1 MTTFLLPDL
10 GEGLPDAEIV
20 TWHVKEGDAVKVDQL
35 MVSVETAKAIVEVP
49 SPYEGVITKLHA
61 AAGDV
66 VGTGEP
72 LVDFRLTG
80 ASAAV
85 ASAPAAPAVETHAP
99 QSGTVV
105 GMMPVT
111 GEIIE
116 EQSLLR
122 RTRHAVGDQVRAVPA
137 ARALARRLNVD
148 LAQVAGSGRDG
159 VITLDDVLNAAPLES
174 PRKKPA
180 APAAPEPANTGR
192 RHDDGAELLHG
203 PRRAMAQSM
212 SRSRDEIATC
222 TVFDDADVH
231 AWPEGTDI
239 TVRLIRS
246 IAAAVKEEPGLNARF
261 DPSGPSRILFDHIHL
276 AVAVDSPEGLIVPV
290 IRDIDKKSGAEL
302 RASVDQLRKSVRER
316 SVAPEDMRGYTF
328 TLSNFGTLAGRYATP
343 LVVPPAVAILGT
355 GRLQRDVVPTE
366 TGIEVH
372 RRIPLSLTF
381 DHRCITGGEAC
392 RFLAA
397 LIRDLGKSA

>member
-49 SPYEGVITKLHA
+49 SPYEGVITRLHA

-72 LVDFRLTG
+72 LVDFQLTG
-80 ASAAV
+80 ASAA
-85 ASAPAAPAVETHAP
+85 APPAAAPPVESHAP

-148 LAQVAGSGRDG
+148 LAQVAGSGKDG
-159 VITLDDVLNAAPLES
+159 VITLDDVLGAAPLES

-180 APAAPEPANTGR
+180 VAAAPEPANTGR
-192 RHDDGAELLHG
+192 RRDDGAELLHG

-290 IRDIDKKSGAEL
+290 IRDIDKKSGVEL

-366 TGIEVH
+366 AGIEVH

-397 LIRDLGKSA
+397 LIRDLSKSA

>member
-1 MTTFLLPDL
+1 MTTFPLPDL

-49 SPYEGVITKLHA
+49 SPYEGIITKLHA

-72 LVDFRLTG
+72 LVDFQLTG
-80 ASAAV
+80 ASAA
-85 ASAPAAPAVETHAP
+85 SAAPTAVQVESHAP

-116 EQSLLR
+116 EHSLLR

-148 LAQVAGSGRDG
+148 LAQVSGSGKDG
-159 VITLDDVLNAAPLES
+159 VITLDDVLAAAPLES
-174 PRKKPA
+174 PRRKVA
-180 APAAPEPANTGR
+180 SAVEAPVLGNR

-302 RASVDQLRKSVRER
+302 RASVDHLRKSVRER
-316 SVAPEDMRGYTF
+316 SVAPEEMRGYTF

-366 TGIEVH
+366 TGIEAH

>member
-1 MTTFLLPDL
+1 MTTFVLPDL

-20 TWHVKEGDAVKVDQL
+20 SWHVKEGDAVQADQP

-49 SPYEGVITKLHA
+49 SPYTGVIRKLHA
-61 AAGDV
+61 TAGDV

-72 LVDFRLTG
+72 LVDFELS
-80 ASAAV
+80 SAPPRE
-85 ASAPAAPAVETHAP
+85 PAAPAPGPA
-99 QSGTVV
+99 SGTVV

-111 GEIIE
+111 GEVIE
-116 EQSLLR
+116 EPSLLR
-122 RTRHAVGDQVRAVPA
+122 RSRHTIGDQVRAVPA
-137 ARALARRLNVD
+137 ARALAKKLSVD
-148 LAQVAGSGRDG
+148 LAQITGTGTGD
-159 VITLDDVLNAAPLES
+159 VITIDDVLAAAPLES
-174 PRKKPA
+174 PRRKSA
-180 APAAPEPANTGR
+180 ASPSGDSPKGMR
-192 RHDDGAELLHG
+192 RRDDGVELLHG

-212 SRSRDEIATC
+212 SLSRDEIATC
-222 TVFDDADVH
+222 TIFDDADVH

-261 DPSGPSRILFDHIHL
+261 DPSGPSRIVFDHIHL

-290 IRDIDKKSGAEL
+290 IRDIGEKSAPEL
-302 RASVDQLRKSVRER
+302 RSAVDDLRKAARER
-316 SVAPEDMRGYTF
+316 RVAPEDMRGYTF

-343 LVVPPAVAILGT
+343 LIVPPAVAILGT
-355 GRLQRDVVPTE
+355 GRMQKDVVAA
-366 TGIEVH
+366 GNGVEVH

-397 LIRDLGKSA
+397 LIRDLAKPS

>member
-72 LVDFRLTG
+72 LVDFQLTG
-80 ASAAV
+80 ASAA
-85 ASAPAAPAVETHAP
+85 ATTPAAPAVETHAP

-148 LAQVAGSGRDG
+148 LAQVAGSGKDG

-174 PRKKPA
+174 PRKRPSV
-180 APAAPEPANTGR
+180 PAAPEPATTGR
-192 RHDDGAELLHG
+192 RHGDGAELLHG

-290 IRDIDKKSGAEL
+290 IRDIDKKSGVEL
-302 RASVDQLRKSVRER
+302 RASVDHLRKSVRER
-316 SVAPEDMRGYTF
+316 SVAPEEMRGYTF

>member
-20 TWHVKEGDAVKVDQL
+20 TWHVKEGDSVKVDQL

-49 SPYEGVITKLHA
+49 SPYEGIIRKLHA

-72 LVDFRLTG
+72 LVDFQLTG
-80 ASAAV
+80 ASAA
-85 ASAPAAPAVETHAP
+85 AAAAPAPPAVESHAP

-148 LAQVAGSGRDG
+148 LAQVSGSGKDG
-159 VITLDDVLNAAPLES
+159 VITLDDVLAAAPLES
-174 PRKKPA
+174 PRRKPA
-180 APAAPEPANTGR
+180 PAPEALLPANR

-290 IRDIDKKSGAEL
+290 IRDIDKKSGTEL
-302 RASVDQLRKSVRER
+302 RASVDHLRKSVRER
-316 SVAPEDMRGYTF
+316 SVAPEEMRGYTF

-397 LIRDLGKSA
+397 LIRDLGKSV

>member
-20 TWHVKEGDAVKVDQL
+20 AWHVKEGDAVQADQM

-49 SPYEGVITKLHA
+49 SPYTGVIRKLHA

-72 LVDFRLTG
+72 LVDFELAEATQP
-80 ASAAV
+80 V
-85 ASAPAAPAVETHAP
+85 APAPPAHAPAA
-99 QSGTVV
+99 GTVV

-111 GEIIE
+111 GEVIE
-116 EQSLLR
+116 EQSLSR
-122 RTRHAVGDQVRAVPA
+122 RSRHTIGDQVRAVPA
-137 ARALARRLNVD
+137 ARALAKRLNVD
-148 LAQVAGSGRDG
+148 LAQVTGTGTGD
-159 VITLDDVLNAAPLES
+159 VITIDDVLAAAPLDNPRKRPAPES
-174 PRKKPA
+174 PNSSPR
-180 APAAPEPANTGR
+180 GIR
-192 RHDDGAELLHG
+192 RRDDGSGELLHG

-212 SRSRDEIATC
+212 SLSRDEIATC
-222 TVFDDADVH
+222 TIFDDADVH

-261 DPSGPSRILFDHIHL
+261 DPTGPSRIVFDHIHL

-290 IRDIDKKSGAEL
+290 IRDIGEKSGP
-302 RASVDQLRKSVRER
+302 QLRSAVDDLRKAARDR
-316 SVAPEDMRGYTF
+316 RVAPEDMRGYTF

-343 LVVPPAVAILGT
+343 LIVPPAVAILGT
-355 GRLQRDVVPTE
+355 GRLQKDVVAAAN
-366 TGIEVH
+366 GVEVH

-397 LIRDLGKSA
+397 LIRDLGKSS

>member
-20 TWHVKEGDAVKVDQL
+20 TWHVRAGDTVKVDQL
-35 MVSVETAKAIVEVP
+35 MVSVETAKAIVEIP
-49 SPYEGVITKLHA
+49 SPYSGVITLLHA

-72 LVDFRLTG
+72 LVDFEL
-80 ASAAV
+80 AEPEAA
-85 ASAPAAPAVETHAP
+85 APPAATTHAPAA
-99 QSGTVV
+99 GTVV

-111 GEIIE
+111 GEILE

-122 RTRHAVGDQVRAVPA
+122 RSRHAVGDQARAVPA

-148 LAQVAGSGRDG
+148 LAQVAGTGKDG
-159 VITLDDVLNAAPLES
+159 VITLDDVLNAAPIEGPRSRPSADS
-174 PRKKPA
+174 PR
-180 APAAPEPANTGR
+180 GIR
-192 RHDDGAELLHG
+192 RRDEGAELLHG
-203 PRRAMAQSM
+203 PRRAMAHSM
-212 SRSRDEIATC
+212 SLSRDEIATC
-222 TVFDDADVH
+222 TIFDDADVH
-231 AWPEGTDI
+231 AWVEGTDI

-261 DPSGPSRILFDHIHL
+261 DPTGPSRILFDHIHL

-290 IRDIDKKSGAEL
+290 IRDIDKKSGVEL
-302 RASVDQLRKSVRER
+302 RAAVDRLRKSVRER
-316 SVAPEDMRGYTF
+316 SVAPEEMRGYTF

-355 GRLQRDVVPTE
+355 GRLQKDVVPTA
-366 TGIEVH
+366 TGIEAH

-397 LIRDLGKSA
+397 IIRDLGKSN

>member
-49 SPYEGVITKLHA
+49 SPYNGIITKLHA

-72 LVDFRLTG
+72 LVDFQLDKEE
-80 ASAAV
+80 SVAAPTPE
-85 ASAPAAPAVETHAP
+85 SHAPA
-99 QSGTVV
+99 SGTVV

-122 RTRHAVGDQVRAVPA
+122 RSRHAVGDQVRAVPA

-148 LAQVAGSGRDG
+148 LAQVGGSGKDG
-159 VITLDDVLNAAPLES
+159 VITLDDVLAAAPLES
-174 PRKKPA
+174 PRKKPVA
-180 APAAPEPANTGR
+180 EAPKGIR
-192 RHDDGAELLHG
+192 RREDGGELLHG
-203 PRRAMAQSM
+203 PRRAMAHSM
-212 SRSRDEIATC
+212 SLSRDEIATC
-222 TVFDDADVH
+222 TIFDDADVH
-231 AWPEGTDI
+231 AWAEGTDI

-246 IAAAVKEEPGLNARF
+246 IAAAVREEPGLNARF

-302 RASVDQLRKSVRER
+302 RTAVDQLRKSVRER

-355 GRLQRDVVPTE
+355 GRLQKDVVPTA

>member
-72 LVDFRLTG
+72 LVDFTLAG
-80 ASAAV
+80 ASAA
-85 ASAPAAPAVETHAP
+85 AAAAPAPAAIEMHAP

-148 LAQVAGSGRDG
+148 LAQVPGSGKDG
-159 VITLDDVLNAAPLES
+159 VITLDDVLAAAPLDS
-174 PRKKPA
+174 PRKKTASPPA
-180 APAAPEPANTGR
+180 TEPAKGGR

-231 AWPEGTDI
+231 AWIEGTDI

-276 AVAVDSPEGLIVPV
+276 AVAVDSPDGLIVPV
-290 IRDIDKKSGAEL
+290 IRNIDKKSGTEL
-302 RASVDQLRKSVRER
+302 RASVDHLRKTVRER
-316 SVAPEDMRGYTF
+316 SVAAEDMRGYTF

>member
-20 TWHVKEGDAVKVDQL
+20 AWHVKEGDSIKVDQL

-61 AAGDV
+61 AEGDV

-72 LVDFRLTG
+72 LVDFRLAG
-80 ASAAV
+80 ASAA
-85 ASAPAAPAVETHAP
+85 AAAAPAAPAVESHAP

-148 LAQVAGSGRDG
+148 LAQVSGSGKDG
-159 VITLDDVLNAAPLES
+159 VITLDDVLAAAPLES
-174 PRKKPA
+174 PRKKA
-180 APAAPEPANTGR
+180 APVPEAPVPGNR

-290 IRDIDKKSGAEL
+290 IRDIDKKSGTEI
-302 RASVDQLRKSVRER
+302 RASVDHLRRSVRER
-316 SVAPEDMRGYTF
+316 SVAPEEMRGYTF

-397 LIRDLGKSA
+397 LIRDLGKRA

>member
-1 MTTFLLPDL
+1 VTTFLLPDL

-20 TWHVKEGDAVKVDQL
+20 AWHVKEGDRVEVDQP

-49 SPYEGVITKLHA
+49 SPYAGLITKLHA

-66 VGTGEP
+66 VGTGQP
-72 LVDFRLTG
+72 LVDFRLDAT
-80 ASAAV
+80 AEAA
-85 ASAPAAPAVETHAP
+85 AAPQPAESHSPA
-99 QSGTVV
+99 SGTVV

-111 GEIIE
+111 GEILE
-116 EQSLLR
+116 EQSLLKR
-122 RTRHAVGDQVRAVPA
+122 SRHAVGDQVRAVPA

-148 LAQVAGSGRDG
+148 LAQIAGSGKDG
-159 VITLDDVLNAAPLES
+159 VITLDDVLDATPVDA
-174 PRKKPA
+174 PRKKAPLA
-180 APAAPEPANTGR
+180 AVAPESLKGIR
-192 RHDDGAELLHG
+192 RRDDGAELLHG

-212 SRSRDEIATC
+212 SKSRDEIATC
-222 TVFDDADVH
+222 TIFDDADVH
-231 AWPEGTDI
+231 AWVEGTDI

-246 IAAAVKEEPGLNARF
+246 ISAAVKEEPGLNARF
-261 DPSGPSRILFDHIHL
+261 DPTGPSRIVFDHIHL

-290 IRDIDKKSGAEL
+290 IRDIDKKSGPEL
-302 RASVDQLRKSVRER
+302 RTAVDVLRKAARER
-316 SVAPEDMRGYTF
+316 RVAPEDMRGYTF

-355 GRLQRDVVPTE
+355 GRLQKDVVATA

-397 LIRDLGKSA
+397 VIRDLGKST

>member
-20 TWHVKEGDAVKVDQL
+20 AWHVKEGDAVKVDQL

-72 LVDFRLTG
+72 LVDFQLTG
-80 ASAAV
+80 ASATA
-85 ASAPAAPAVETHAP
+85 AAAPAVPAVESHAP

-122 RTRHAVGDQVRAVPA
+122 RTRHAVGDQIRAVPA

-148 LAQVAGSGRDG
+148 LAQVAGSGKDG

-180 APAAPEPANTGR
+180 APAAPEPATGGR

-261 DPSGPSRILFDHIHL
+261 DPTGPSRILFDHIHL

-302 RASVDQLRKSVRER
+302 RASVDHLRKSVRER
-316 SVAPEDMRGYTF
+316 SVAPEEMRGYTF

-397 LIRDLGKSA
+397 LIRDLGKST

>member
-20 TWHVKEGDAVKVDQL
+20 SWHVKEGDAVKADQP

-49 SPYEGVITKLHA
+49 SPYSGVIRKLHA

-72 LVDFRLTG
+72 LVDFDLADNTLPL
-80 ASAAV
+80 SPP
-85 ASAPAAPAVETHAP
+85 APAPGPA
-99 QSGTVV
+99 SGTVV

-111 GEIIE
+111 GEVIE
-116 EQSLLR
+116 EPSLLR
-122 RTRHAVGDQVRAVPA
+122 RSRQTLGDQVRAVPA
-137 ARALARRLNVD
+137 ARALAKKLNVD
-148 LAQVAGSGRDG
+148 LAQITGSGTGD
-159 VITLDDVLNAAPLES
+159 VITIDDVLAAAPLDGPRRKSVTGFAAES
-174 PRKKPA
+174 PK
-180 APAAPEPANTGR
+180 GIR
-192 RHDDGAELLHG
+192 RRDDGAELLHG

-212 SRSRDEIATC
+212 SLSRDEIATC
-222 TVFDDADVH
+222 TIFDDADVH
-231 AWPEGTDI
+231 AWAPGTDI

-261 DPSGPSRILFDHIHL
+261 DPTGPSRIVFDHVHL

-290 IRDIDKKSGAEL
+290 IRDIGQKSATETRRAVDEL
-302 RASVDQLRKSVRER
+302 RKAARER
-316 SVAPEDMRGYTF
+316 RVAPEDMRGYTF

-343 LVVPPAVAILGT
+343 LIVPPAVAILGT
-355 GRLQRDVVPTE
+355 GRMQKDVVAA
-366 TGIEVH
+366 GDGVEVH

-381 DHRCITGGEAC
+381 DHRCVTGGEAC

-397 LIRDLGKSA
+397 VIRDLAKPA

>member
-72 LVDFRLTG
+72 LVDFQLTG
-80 ASAAV
+80 ASAA
-85 ASAPAAPAVETHAP
+85 ATRPAAVETHAP

-148 LAQVAGSGRDG
+148 LAQVAGSGKDG
-159 VITLDDVLNAAPLES
+159 VITLDDVLAAAPLES

-180 APAAPEPANTGR
+180 APAAPEPATGGR

-302 RASVDQLRKSVRER
+302 RASVDHLRKSVRER
-316 SVAPEDMRGYTF
+316 SVAPEEMRGYTF

-397 LIRDLGKSA
+397 LIRDLGKST

>member
-20 TWHVKEGDAVKVDQL
+20 TWHVKEGDAVEADQM

-49 SPYEGVITKLHA
+49 SPYTGVIRKLHA

-72 LVDFRLTG
+72 LVDFEL
-80 ASAAV
+80 AA
-85 ASAPAAPAVETHAP
+85 AAQPPAPAAQPHAP
-99 QSGTVV
+99 AAGTVV

-111 GEIIE
+111 GEVIE

-122 RTRHAVGDQVRAVPA
+122 RSRHTIGDQVRAVPA
-137 ARALARRLNVD
+137 ARALAKRLNVD
-148 LAQVAGSGRDG
+148 LAQVTGTGTGD
-159 VITLDDVLNAAPLES
+159 VITIDDVLSAAPLDSPRRKPATES
-174 PRKKPA
+174 PK
-180 APAAPEPANTGR
+180 GIR
-192 RHDDGAELLHG
+192 RRDDGVELLHG

-212 SRSRDEIATC
+212 SLSRDEIATC
-222 TVFDDADVH
+222 TIFDDADVH

-261 DPSGPSRILFDHIHL
+261 DPTGPSRIVFDHIHL

-290 IRDIDKKSGAEL
+290 IRDIGEKSGP
-302 RASVDQLRKSVRER
+302 QLRSAVDDLRKAARER
-316 SVAPEDMRGYTF
+316 RVAPEDMRGYTF

-343 LVVPPAVAILGT
+343 LIVPPAVAILGT
-355 GRLQRDVVPTE
+355 GRLQKDVVAAA
-366 TGIEVH
+366 GGVEVH

-397 LIRDLGKSA
+397 LIRDLGKSS

>member
-1 MTTFLLPDL
+1 LKGLTIVTTFHLPDL

-20 TWHVKEGDAVKVDQL
+20 SWHVKEGDTVKADQP

-49 SPYEGVITKLHA
+49 SPYTGVIRKLHA

-72 LVDFRLTG
+72 LVDFELE
-80 ASAAV
+80 
-85 ASAPAAPAVETHAP
+85 SAPAEEPQAPAPGPA
-99 QSGTVV
+99 SGTVV

-111 GEIIE
+111 GEVIE
-116 EQSLLR
+116 EPSLLR
-122 RTRHAVGDQVRAVPA
+122 RSRHTLGDQVRAVPA
-137 ARALARRLNVD
+137 ARALAKKLNVD
-148 LAQVAGSGRDG
+148 LAQLTGSGTGD
-159 VITLDDVLNAAPLES
+159 VITIDDVLAAAPLES
-174 PRKKPA
+174 PRRKPA
-180 APAAPEPANTGR
+180 SESPKGIR
-192 RHDDGAELLHG
+192 RRDDGAEMLQG
-203 PRRAMAQSM
+203 PRRAMAHSM
-212 SRSRDEIATC
+212 SLSRDEIATC
-222 TVFDDADVH
+222 TIFDDADVH
-231 AWPEGTDI
+231 AWPEDTDI

-261 DPSGPSRILFDHIHL
+261 DPTGPSRIVFDHIHL

-290 IRDIDKKSGAEL
+290 IRDIGEKSAAEL
-302 RASVDQLRKSVRER
+302 RSSVDDLRKAARER
-316 SVAPEDMRGYTF
+316 RVAPEDMRGYTF

-343 LVVPPAVAILGT
+343 LIVPPAVAILGT
-355 GRLQRDVVPTE
+355 GRMQRDVVAA
-366 TGIEVH
+366 GNGAEVH

-397 LIRDLGKSA
+397 LIRDLAKEK

>member
-20 TWHVKEGDAVKVDQL
+20 SWHVQEGDSVQADQP

-49 SPYEGVITKLHA
+49 SPYTGVIRKLHA

-72 LVDFRLTG
+72 LVDFEL
-80 ASAAV
+80 SAD
-85 ASAPAAPAVETHAP
+85 APAPAPSTPASGPA
-99 QSGTVV
+99 SGTVV

-111 GEIIE
+111 GEVIE
-116 EQSLLR
+116 EPSLSR
-122 RTRHAVGDQVRAVPA
+122 RSRHTLGDQVRAVPA
-137 ARALARRLNVD
+137 ARALAKKLNVD
-148 LAQVAGSGRDG
+148 LAQITGSGTGD
-159 VITLDDVLNAAPLES
+159 VITIDDVLAAAPLES
-174 PRKKPA
+174 PRRKPA
-180 APAAPEPANTGR
+180 SPESPKGIR
-192 RHDDGAELLHG
+192 RRDDGAELLHG

-212 SRSRDEIATC
+212 SLSRDEIATC
-222 TVFDDADVH
+222 TIFDDADVH

-246 IAAAVKEEPGLNARF
+246 IAAAVQEEPGLNARF
-261 DPSGPSRILFDHIHL
+261 DPSGPSRIVFDHVHL

-290 IRDIDKKSGAEL
+290 IRDIGQKSAAEVRRAVDEL
-302 RASVDQLRKSVRER
+302 RKAARER
-316 SVAPEDMRGYTF
+316 RVAPEDMRGYTF

-343 LVVPPAVAILGT
+343 LIVPPAVAILGT
-355 GRLQRDVVPTE
+355 GRMQKDVVAA
-366 TGIEVH
+366 GNGVEVH

-381 DHRCITGGEAC
+381 DHRCVTGGEAC

-397 LIRDLGKSA
+397 VIRDLAKEK

>member
-1 MTTFLLPDL
+1 
-10 GEGLPDAEIV
+10 
-20 TWHVKEGDAVKVDQL
+20 

-49 SPYEGVITKLHA
+49 SPYEGIITKLHA

-72 LVDFRLTG
+72 LVDFKLAG

-85 ASAPAAPAVETHAP
+85 AALAPAAVESHAP

-148 LAQVAGSGRDG
+148 LAQVSGSGKDG
-159 VITLDDVLNAAPLES
+159 VITLDDVLAAAPLEN
-174 PRKKPA
+174 PRRKS
-180 APAAPEPANTGR
+180 APAPEAKPPANR

-290 IRDIDKKSGAEL
+290 IRDIDKKSGPEL
-302 RASVDQLRKSVRER
+302 RASVDHLRKSVRER
-316 SVAPEDMRGYTF
+316 RVAPEEMRGYTF

-397 LIRDLGKSA
+397 LIRDLAKST

>member
-1 MTTFLLPDL
+1 VTTFPLPDL

-49 SPYEGVITKLHA
+49 SPYEGIITKLHA

-72 LVDFRLTG
+72 LVDFQLTG
-80 ASAAV
+80 ASAA
-85 ASAPAAPAVETHAP
+85 SAAPTAVQVESHAP

-116 EQSLLR
+116 EHSLLR

-148 LAQVAGSGRDG
+148 LAQVSGSGKDG
-159 VITLDDVLNAAPLES
+159 VITLDDVLAAAPLES
-174 PRKKPA
+174 PRRKVA
-180 APAAPEPANTGR
+180 SAVEAPVLGNR

-302 RASVDQLRKSVRER
+302 RASVDHLRKSVRER
-316 SVAPEDMRGYTF
+316 SVAPEEMRGYTF

-366 TGIEVH
+366 TGIEAH

>member
-20 TWHVKEGDAVKVDQL
+20 AWHVKEGDSVKVDQL

-72 LVDFRLTG
+72 LVDFQLTG
-80 ASAAV
+80 ASAA
-85 ASAPAAPAVETHAP
+85 AANTPAAPVVESHAP

-148 LAQVAGSGRDG
+148 LAQVSGSGKDG
-159 VITLDDVLNAAPLES
+159 VITLDDVLAAAPLES
-174 PRKKPA
+174 PRRKA
-180 APAAPEPANTGR
+180 APAPEAPVAGNR

-290 IRDIDKKSGAEL
+290 IRDIDKKSGTEL
-302 RASVDQLRKSVRER
+302 RASVDHLRKSVRER
-316 SVAPEDMRGYTF
+316 SVAPEEMRGYTF

>member
-1 MTTFLLPDL
+1 VTTFPLPDL

-49 SPYEGVITKLHA
+49 SPYEGIITKLHA

-72 LVDFRLTG
+72 LVDFQLTG
-80 ASAAV
+80 ASAA
-85 ASAPAAPAVETHAP
+85 SAAPTAVQVESHAP

-116 EQSLLR
+116 EHSLLR

-148 LAQVAGSGRDG
+148 LAQVSGSGKDG
-159 VITLDDVLNAAPLES
+159 VITLDDVLAAAPLES
-174 PRKKPA
+174 PRRKVA
-180 APAAPEPANTGR
+180 SAVEATVLGNR

-302 RASVDQLRKSVRER
+302 RASVDHLRKSVRER
-316 SVAPEDMRGYTF
+316 SVAPEEMRGYTF

-366 TGIEVH
+366 TGIEAH

>member
-1 MTTFLLPDL
+1 VTTFLLPDL

-72 LVDFRLTG
+72 LVDFQLTG
-80 ASAAV
+80 ASAA
-85 ASAPAAPAVETHAP
+85 ATTPAAPAVEMHAP

-148 LAQVAGSGRDG
+148 LAQVAGSGKDG
-159 VITLDDVLNAAPLES
+159 VITLDDVLAAAPLES

-180 APAAPEPANTGR
+180 APAAPEPATTGR
-192 RHDDGAELLHG
+192 RHGDGAELLHG

-302 RASVDQLRKSVRER
+302 RASVDHLRKSVRER
-316 SVAPEDMRGYTF
+316 SVAPEEMRGYTF

>member
-1 MTTFLLPDL
+1 VTTFLLPDL

-20 TWHVKEGDAVKVDQL
+20 TWHVKEGDSVKVDQL

-49 SPYEGVITKLHA
+49 SPYEGVITRLHA

-66 VGTGEP
+66 VRTREP

-80 ASAAV
+80 ASAAA
-85 ASAPAAPAVETHAP
+85 ASTLAAAAMESHAP

-116 EQSLLR
+116 EHSLLR

-148 LAQVAGSGRDG
+148 LAQVGGSGKDG
-159 VITLDDVLNAAPLES
+159 VITLDDVLAAAPLES
-174 PRKKPA
+174 PRRKPA
-180 APAAPEPANTGR
+180 PPADAPVPGNLP
-192 RHDDGAELLHG
+192 HDDGAELLHG

-246 IAAAVKEEPGLNARF
+246 IAAAVKEEPGLNSRF

-276 AVAVDSPEGLIVPV
+276 AVAVDSPDGLIVPV
-290 IRDIDKKSGAEL
+290 IRDIDKKSGTEL
-302 RASVDQLRKSVRER
+302 RASVDHLRKSVRER
-316 SVAPEDMRGYTF
+316 SVAPEEMRGYTF

-366 TGIEVH
+366 TGVAVH

-397 LIRDLGKSA
+397 LIRDLAKSA

>member
-20 TWHVKEGDAVKVDQL
+20 AWHVKEGDAVKADQM

-49 SPYEGVITKLHA
+49 SPYTGVIRKLHA

-72 LVDFRLTG
+72 LVEFELAAETE
-80 ASAAV
+80 SPAV
-85 ASAPAAPAVETHAP
+85 APPAHAPAA
-99 QSGTVV
+99 GTVV

-111 GEIIE
+111 GEVIE
-116 EQSLLR
+116 EQSLQR
-122 RTRHAVGDQVRAVPA
+122 RSRHTIGDQVRAVPA
-137 ARALARRLNVD
+137 ARALAKRLNVD
-148 LAQVAGSGRDG
+148 LAQVTGTGIGD
-159 VITLDDVLNAAPLES
+159 VITIDDVLAAAPLES
-174 PRKKPA
+174 PRRKPA
-180 APAAPEPANTGR
+180 IAPPNPSPKGIR
-192 RHDDGAELLHG
+192 RRDDGGELLHG

-212 SRSRDEIATC
+212 SLSRDEIATC
-222 TVFDDADVH
+222 TIFDDADVH

-261 DPSGPSRILFDHIHL
+261 DPTGPSRIVFEHIHL

-290 IRDIDKKSGAEL
+290 IRDIGEKSGA
-302 RASVDQLRKSVRER
+302 QLRSAVDDLRKAARDR
-316 SVAPEDMRGYTF
+316 RVAPEDMRGYTF

-343 LVVPPAVAILGT
+343 LIVPPAVAILGT
-355 GRLQRDVVPTE
+355 GRLQKDVVAAGN
-366 TGIEVH
+366 GIEVH

-397 LIRDLGKSA
+397 LIRDLAKSS

>member
-49 SPYEGVITKLHA
+49 SPYEGVITRLHA

-72 LVDFRLTG
+72 LVDFQLTG
-80 ASAAV
+80 ASAA
-85 ASAPAAPAVETHAP
+85 AATTAAPAVEMHAP

-148 LAQVAGSGRDG
+148 LAQVAGSGKDG
-159 VITLDDVLNAAPLES
+159 VITLDDVLAAAPLES
-174 PRKKPA
+174 PRRKPA
-180 APAAPEPANTGR
+180 ASATPEPATTGR
-192 RHDDGAELLHG
+192 RHGDGAELLHG

-302 RASVDQLRKSVRER
+302 RASVDHLRKSVRER
-316 SVAPEDMRGYTF
+316 SVAPEEMRGYTF